1 LRHGYQVSQLSTAVE
16 SLMSMSR
23 GTTEHTVY
31 IGNKFKLAKKL
42 KSSTGLS
49 NSVVDKIIASL
60 TWRSGQK
67 YVLAPIVMIVS
78 QCYFSLTGVIGAI
91 DLQLENHFSD
101 PRYSDQLGKKFEE
114 KCRKILSSQGFAV
127 YPGSL
132 ELRIKYLPD
141 DVSMRLWN
149 RIKIGTDID
158 ILARKNEYL
167 YLLECKERRL
177 SKGKETKLANLLSKT
192 QTDLKYR
199 GLWIRNNLD
208 AFKAM
213 VGRDWAEKLVG
224 GGTEF
229 GIAPI
234 LVSNHPIEK
243 LAEEDIP
250 LLTIF
255 ELQRFGEVKSKEDKG
270 KRYAY
275 LSDAVSGNT
284 QRVAIL

>member
-1 LRHGYQVSQLSTAVE
+1 MDALCGVTSKDISLISQNCDAWNRSKENIT
-16 SLMSMSR
+16 
-23 GTTEHTVY
+23 
-31 IGNKFKLAKKL
+31 GN
-42 KSSTGLS
+42 S
-49 NSVVDKIIASL
+49 
-60 TWRSGQK
+60 
-67 YVLAPIVMIVS
+67 
-78 QCYFSLTGVIGAI
+78 
-91 DLQLENHFSD
+91 
-101 PRYSDQLGKKFEE
+101 
-114 KCRKILSSQGFAV
+114 
-127 YPGSL
+127 
-132 ELRIKYLPD
+132 
-141 DVSMRLWN
+141 N

-167 YLLECKERRL
+167 YVFECKERRL

-192 QTDLKYR
+192 QTDLEYR

-229 GIAPI
+229 GIVPI

-255 ELQRFGEVKSKEDKG
+255 ELQRFREAVSKEEDKG

-275 LSDAVSGNT
+275 LSDTVSGNT